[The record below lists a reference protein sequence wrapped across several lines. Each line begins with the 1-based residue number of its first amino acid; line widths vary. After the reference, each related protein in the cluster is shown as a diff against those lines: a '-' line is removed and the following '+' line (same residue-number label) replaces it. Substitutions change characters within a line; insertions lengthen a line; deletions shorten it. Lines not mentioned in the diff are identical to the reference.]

1 MKKKDIE
8 ILDVMSLRGP
18 NMWTYRPVL
27 EAWVDIGELEDFP
40 SNTIPGFYERL
51 STWLPTLIEHRCS
64 PGVRGGF
71 LMRLKEGTWPG
82 HILEHI
88 TLELQNLAG
97 MPGGF
102 GKARETPIRGVYKVI
117 VRAWHEDV
125 TRAALYA
132 ARDLVMAAIED
143 RPYDVDATVER
154 LRDLV
159 EEHCLGPSTACI
171 VDAATERG
179 IPSIRLSDG
188 NLVQLGYGASQRR
201 IWTAETDRTS
211 AIAESISR
219 DKDLTKSLLQSCGV
233 PVPEGR
239 MVDSA
244 EDAWDA
250 AEDIGVPVVVKP
262 YDGNHGRGVFTNLM
276 TREEVETAYAVAI
289 EEGNGVIV
297 ERFVSGNEHRL
308 LVVGGR
314 VAAAAMGES
323 ASVVGDGTS
332 TIEQLIESQIN
343 ADPRRGNTEEHP
355 LNPVRLDSAAQ
366 LELKRQG
373 YADGSAVPPAGRS
386 VLIQRNGNVAFDV
399 TDRVH
404 PSVAAHAALAA
415 RVVGLDIAGVDLV
428 AEDISRPLDVQR
440 GAIVEVNAGPGLLM
454 HIRPA
459 QGEPRPVGRA
469 IVDHLFAEKDGAQGG
484 EQDSGRIPIVG
495 ITGTNGKTVVAKL
508 VAHLLQLSGKHT
520 GLGCSDGL
528 YLDRRQVEPGARGD
542 RAAWDACHRILM
554 NRAVE
559 AAVFENDSGMMLSQG
574 LPYDRCQIGVVTNF
588 GKPDHLGEFYIEDE
602 DRMYSVLRTQIDV
615 VLKTGVGVLN
625 AADARLVEMAELCDG
640 DVIFFA
646 LSGDLPAIVEHRAQ
660 GKRAVFVREGKVVLA
675 TGQTEVPLADVSA
688 IPLAYAGRVPFQVE
702 NVLAAVATGWALG
715 ISNDLIRAGIVT
727 FDVGQVD
734 VPGRFTLIQH
744 NGATIVVDDA
754 HNTAALEALA
764 VSLDNFPAE
773 RRTLVFGAGL
783 QRRDEDLVA
792 QGVVI
797 GKTFDRVLLCEDAS
811 VKRTDDQFNAQARTL
826 LKQGLQ
832 EGGRV
837 AEVVVDGGK
846 RRDVVEAALSQLK
859 AGDLLVLQCDE
870 CAVEGTVEQ
879 VHQWMGRAQSQT

>member
-27 EAWVDIGELEDFP
+27 EAWVDIGALEDFP

-51 STWLPTLIEHRCS
+51 TTWLPTLIEHRCS

-71 LMRLKEGTWPG
+71 LMRLQEGTWPA
-82 HILEHI
+82 HILEHV

-102 GKARETPIRGVYKVI
+102 GKARETPIRGVYKVV

-125 TRAALYA
+125 TRAALFA

-143 RPYDVDATVER
+143 RPFDVPAVVEH
-154 LRDLV
+154 LRGLV

-171 VDAATERG
+171 VDAAKDCR

-188 NLVQLGYGASQRR
+188 NLVQLGYGARQRR

-250 AEDIGVPVVVKP
+250 AEDIGLPVVVKP

-276 TREEVETAYAVAI
+276 TREEVETAYAEAL
-289 EEGNGVIV
+289 EEGSGVIV

-314 VAAAAMGES
+314 VAAAAMGET
-323 ASVVGDGTS
+323 ASIVGDGTS
-332 TIEQLIESQIN
+332 TIAALIESQIN
-343 ADPRRGNTEEHP
+343 ADPRRGETEEHP
-355 LNPVRLDSAAQ
+355 LNPVRLDDPATC

-373 YADGSAVPPAGRS
+373 YADAAAVPPAGRT
-386 VLIQRNGNVAFDV
+386 VLIQRNGNVALDV

-404 PSVAAHAALAA
+404 PSVAAHASLAA

-428 AEDISRPLDVQR
+428 AEDISRPLDEQR

-459 QGEPRPVGRA
+459 EGEPRPVGRA
-469 IVDHLFAEKDGAQGG
+469 IVDHLFAEKDGAQ
-484 EQDSGRIPIVG
+484 DNGRIPIVG
-495 ITGTNGKTVVAKL
+495 ISGTNGKTVVAKL
-508 VAHLLQLSGKHT
+508 VAQLLQLSGKHT

-528 YLDRRQVEPGARGD
+528 YLDRRQVEAGGRGD

-559 AAVFENDSGMMLSQG
+559 AAVFENDSGMILSQG
-574 LPYDRCQIGVVTNF
+574 LPYDRCQVGVITNF
-588 GKPDHLGEFYIEDE
+588 GKPDHLGDFHIEDE
-602 DRMYSVLRTQIDV
+602 DRMVSVLRTQVDV
-615 VLKTGVGVLN
+615 VLKSGVGVLN
-625 AADARLVEMAELCDG
+625 AADPRLVEMAELCDG
-640 DVIFFA
+640 EVIFFA
-646 LSGDLPAIVEHRAQ
+646 LSSELPAIAAQRAA
-660 GKRAVFVREGKVVLA
+660 GKRAVFVRDGKVVLA
-675 TGQTEVPLADVSA
+675 TGASEVALVDVAA
-688 IPLAYAGRVPFQVE
+688 IPLAYAGRVPFQIE
-702 NVLAAVATGWALG
+702 NVLAAAATGWALG
-715 ISNDLIRAGIVT
+715 ISNDLMRAGIVT

-734 VPGRFTLIQH
+734 VPGRFTLFQH

-754 HNTAALEALA
+754 HNALALEALA
-764 VSLDNFPAE
+764 GALDQFATE
-773 RRTLVFGAGL
+773 RRTLVFGAGM

-792 QGVVI
+792 QGTII
-797 GKTFDRVLLCEDAS
+797 GQTFDRVLLCEDTS
-811 VKRTDDQFNAQARTL
+811 VKRDQPDSEARAL

-832 EGGRV
+832 AGGRV
-837 AEVVVDGGK
+837 AQIVDEGK
-846 RRDVVEAALSQLK
+846 RRDAVEAALSQLK
-859 AGDLLVLQCDE
+859 SGDLLVLQGDE
-870 CAVEGTVEQ
+870 CAIDATVEQ
-879 VHQWMGRAQSQT
+879 VHQWMGRADHRA